1 MRHIL
6 GDKPDEHREDQH
18 IISLASSYGWK
29 SSYSCFKYFLSVK
42 VRKSFFFLLDS
53 APYGSEK
60 AFGLLNAA
68 AVSSK
73 MEVAVGLYGDG
84 VYLALAGQDSRAL
97 GQPNNS
103 DILYAYPE
111 MRILAHELSLA
122 DRGLMSAGLVERV
135 ELMDEDEFF
144 EEMLESDGIILL

>member
-1 MRHIL
+1 L
-6 GDKPDEHREDQH
+6 NYV
-18 IISLASSYGWK
+18 L
-29 SSYSCFKYFLSVK
+29 FVK
-42 VRKSFFFLLDS
+42 VRKSFFFLLEN

-73 MEVAVGLYGDG
+73 MDVAVGLYGDG

-97 GQPNNS
+97 GLPNHS

-111 MRILAHELSLA
+111 MRILAHEISLA
-122 DRGLMSAGLVERV
+122 DRELMGASLVERV
-135 ELMDEDEFF
+135 ELMDEEKFL

>member
-1 MRHIL
+1 MR
-6 GDKPDEHREDQH
+6 
-18 IISLASSYGWK
+18 
-29 SSYSCFKYFLSVK
+29 SV
-42 VRKSFFFLLDS
+42 FFLLDS

-73 MEVAVGLYGDG
+73 MNVAVGLYGDG
-84 VYLALAGQDSRAL
+84 VYLALARQDSRAL
-97 GQPNNS
+97 GQPNHS

-111 MRILAHELSLA
+111 MRVLAHEISLM
-122 DRGLMSAGLVERV
+122 DRSLMGASLVERV
-135 ELMDEDEFF
+135 ELLDEAKFL

>member
-1 MRHIL
+1 MR
-6 GDKPDEHREDQH
+6 
-18 IISLASSYGWK
+18 
-29 SSYSCFKYFLSVK
+29 
-42 VRKSFFFLLDS
+42 SFFFLLDS

-73 MEVAVGLYGDG
+73 TDVAVGLYGDG
-84 VYLALAGQDSRAL
+84 VYLALAGQDSRDL
-97 GQPNNS
+97 HLPNHS

-111 MRILAHELSLA
+111 MRIVAHERSLA

-135 ELMDEDEFF
+135 ELMDEEMFLR
-144 EEMLESDGIILL
+144 EMLESDSIILL